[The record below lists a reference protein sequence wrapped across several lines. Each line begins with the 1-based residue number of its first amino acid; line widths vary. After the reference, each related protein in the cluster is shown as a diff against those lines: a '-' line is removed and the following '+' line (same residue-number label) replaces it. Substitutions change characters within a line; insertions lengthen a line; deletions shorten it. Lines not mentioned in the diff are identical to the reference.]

1 MILDC
6 LAVRIYLFRKYH
18 SFYLEDVTQEESI
31 IDDDHVVYTLLLL
44 EFLTANGKNLFDAR
58 TKVSNRD

>member
-18 SFYLEDVTQEESI
+18 SFYLEEVTQEESI
-31 IDDDHVVYTLLLL
+31 IDYDHVVYTLLLIGVPYRL
-44 EFLTANGKNLFDAR
+44 ERLE
-58 TKVSNRD
+58 SI